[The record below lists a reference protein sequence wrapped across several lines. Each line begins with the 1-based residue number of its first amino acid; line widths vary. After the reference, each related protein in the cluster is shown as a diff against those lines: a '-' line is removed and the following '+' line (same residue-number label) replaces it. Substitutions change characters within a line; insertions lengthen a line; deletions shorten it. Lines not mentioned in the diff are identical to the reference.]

1 MGRFGYLNEDLR
13 GAEDIEAEEAEAA
26 SFTDPVMR
34 TREIKAGR
42 PFDIPGSLV
51 SDAPDLERQQR
62 LLVQQRLQQESK
74 RYPELNRHFRDPER
88 AAGGWDD
95 VGSISGVIDSVLD
108 ATGISRVGQAYT
120 SGKANVD
127 MVSIVASVMAADKA
141 GVAVDPG
148 VFAKL
153 ERLRQEQAAFDPGD
167 LGLEDVIPLVAQ
179 QIPNLSLMAKYGIAG
194 AALAGTASSV
204 TGFSTLPVAIPLG
217 GTIGAALAMSPVE
230 MTSAY
235 MEYRELQD
243 EAGNKLD
250 PDIAIGM
257 AASYGVMAGAVEAGG
272 SRVALKF
279 ASILG
284 ISIAGSAAGQ
294 KALDSLAA
302 KKLMRRALANTIK
315 GSLQGKTK
323 RELFKTIGK
332 AVSLAV
338 VSQGL
343 EEGTQEWLNVAGG
356 VAAQA
361 IERQSTGAFAELD
374 VFEGLIGAETRE
386 RVGEAAAIGSLTGLG
401 IAGAGATV
409 GGTAG
414 LAARSLSG
422 KAEAAETF
430 GEKLGRM
437 EEVRK
442 NSRLA
447 QEDPVAFAEAVETET
462 RNLEPVSIDAA
473 GLVKFYQGDLAAVE
487 AAVPSLTQE
496 AISTAADAGMDVQI
510 PFSEYVAYVSG
521 SKLSEGFKVNA
532 RVDGRAL
539 TLSQVEGLSAD
550 LDQQLELAKQ
560 AEEEDFD
567 DAAYNE
573 FVTDIFDQ
581 LTGAGVNERVARMT
595 SKVWGAAQFN
605 LAERAGFDP
614 LEEYAGARITGPAG
628 AGRARAL
635 FQPVSDSQVVG
646 EQLELFP
653 SEAGL
658 AEEVQTDALS
668 LASQIIDS
676 ADSNNEIVLFNSATA
691 ERDPDIREFGVIAQ
705 HGEWVTEILQGATD
719 SEETIQELLDR
730 PGPAFFDDTPSWV
743 TMQVARKLNKHVGQ
757 VTIGDVREHGQLS
770 IVKVDRDDTDFVRIP
785 EEGDGVTVESLRGEG
800 YKFWETDAAAAAE
813 SEEIPF
819 SAERRDILTFQDVE
833 PDITLTG
840 DDLIRFLQS
849 RFPEANLT
857 ERGRALFQ
865 DSVQSIS
872 SQLAASHPTIDF
884 TLLERR
890 NGNLELASIVV
901 PKEERKQGTGTAFM
915 EDLVAAADASGKI
928 VELTPATRDDVH
940 GTTSRGRLVKFYKRF
955 GFVENKGRNK
965 DFTLRADVMFRE
977 PEPRAFGPNVLFQ
990 PAAPLFFS
998 RLQQE
1003 VEARLPS
1010 KGTGK
1015 SYLQALNA
1023 MAKSGKIKREE
1034 LDYSGLVEWLQEQ
1047 GKVTKEQL
1055 LEFARE
1061 GGVKLQTVV
1070 SGSDVPATGLLAV
1083 GEEAV
1088 RSTGEELR
1096 QVREAAVQV
1105 LQDAGFD
1112 AGKAIRTETI
1122 IERRLGSPEGVEALA
1137 VGQGIAPDFD
1147 WDSLRVAK
1155 AAFDSAVSELPE
1167 RASVRFED
1175 YVLPGPQTDYRE
1187 TLLTLPKDFEE
1198 EGITDTTGWTATRV
1212 PPVPHDDAPVWDVR
1226 DEAGERLGNVEA
1238 STAEFAI
1245 AKAGNRKK
1253 IEQERTRRGQEE
1265 FVGEHFDTPNVVA
1278 WTRTNTRTDTSGD
1291 EVLFIEEIQSDW
1303 HQRGRK
1309 VGFAGG
1315 PEAVPAHVAPVLEEV
1330 RALGITEPINRISA
1344 ADILNAGGEQSLA
1357 DTWVVFLK
1365 DGDLA
1370 VSPGVPDVPFK
1381 KTWPLLAFKH
1391 ALRQA
1396 VEQGAD
1402 KVAWTTGDQQANRYD
1417 LSKQISSI
1425 AYSGTNFKAFGLNG
1439 EEVISRTGVK
1449 PEELEGLIG
1458 KEAASR
1464 LMAQEP
1470 KGTLRTLEGEGLKVG
1485 GTGMRKFY
1493 DELLVNAV
1501 KKYTKKWGGKVTT
1514 TELEGAGGTLEGLPD
1529 FEFISAVE
1537 ADVGIGDL
1545 DAEVVRE
1552 LGDVEDLS
1560 GLFVAVDANGEFAR
1574 DSGGSVMVA
1583 EDQTDLELAIEDEAT
1598 EFRHVR
1604 EGPAEVHSIEIT
1616 DAMRESIPKGQELFQ
1631 PQGRAEV
1638 SFSERGELLIN
1649 LKAAADESTALHE
1662 FSHGFL
1668 DKMVRLGANLEADHQ
1683 INRDLGIIREWWKG
1697 ESKSVLKWLKDNQN
1711 KLPLGAFEEIMD
1723 RGGASYIAEQALVAN
1738 LDLNADMDLA
1748 AQGATIGFHE
1758 HFARGAELYMYEGKA
1773 PSSQL
1778 RDAFAAFVD
1787 WMTEVYKDV
1796 RAALGVELNDEVRGV
1811 LDRLVASDAQIEA
1824 AQRERSDELQ
1834 NIESALELSPKAAEE
1849 LQEARE
1855 QKAREAKQTVR
1866 QRALK
1871 AERRKRKQLESSLR
1885 PEIQRQVEQEISE
1898 RRDYKAH
1905 DYVKARKLNRPAV
1918 VSLVTKELAS
1928 AVARFTSPKGP
1939 TLPEELQGRYGY
1951 DSVPEMLEAIA
1962 GLPPIKQAVKEET
1975 DRRLLERLGPPEV
1988 EQPVESVVEST
1999 AGQEKVL
2006 KAELAAITGQ
2016 AAVGRAARLRVAET
2030 GAVAPAE
2037 QKAARE
2043 AAQEALA
2050 AATTPEETE
2059 AATLEIARLEAER
2072 APSEQER
2079 RSASSRRSQE
2089 ASVRRQARA
2098 EASELKAVAEARVA
2112 NLRSAEVKPE
2122 AFLRAQ
2128 DHARREVDR
2137 ALRDRNYV
2145 VALEHQRRR
2154 VMLHFAHGA
2163 AVKAQKKIKNAVKRA
2178 KQLQKAS
2185 TQKSIGAALPS
2196 ALEQINSLLDR
2207 AGLLSA
2213 RISNFAD
2220 ISHPPMIKWMETRE
2234 AAGEDV
2240 GGISPFMLG
2249 HVPAFED
2256 MKLHEV
2262 EAFDE
2267 TLKAIREIARLSDVV
2282 VIDGESHKLADIV
2295 DRLVA
2300 SIEENDTSR
2309 KKIPSKD
2316 RNVIG
2321 FVPLAKR
2328 ALRRFDATLIKME
2341 QIIDWLDGGDIEGP
2355 MREFVFTQISAAQAA
2370 EADMQRDIPHKIIA
2384 AFEALSKRRLN
2395 TKIFIPEVD
2404 ETFRVSDIMSVALN
2418 LGTESSYQ
2426 KVKEG
2431 ESWDDTQI
2439 DAILAHLNDA
2449 ELDTVEE
2456 IWTTLEEL
2464 GELLFDTHEELTGI
2478 RPSKL
2483 EVRSFTTPGGRE
2495 MSGGYYPAV
2504 YDPTKG
2510 EQGAKNYESGNAP
2523 IFENNYTTRGVDTT
2537 TGATIGRTRF
2547 AAPFWFDMSV
2557 LPSHVSEVIHD
2568 VTHRQALNNVW
2579 RVVSNGRVRGAI
2591 DESLG
2596 VEYREM
2602 FKPWLQSIGND
2613 KVGVNKDLRVW
2624 ARMFSG
2630 LRTNTAIMA
2639 MGLKATTQ
2647 LSQIAGFSNSMGR
2660 AFEAGYR
2667 GELLNQMRLA
2677 ILHPIEMRDYAF
2689 AKSGEMRNRAKNLDR
2704 DLRDVGRKLAG
2715 KSGVLQKSQQFSMH
2729 GIAVMDLVVS
2739 VPTWHAGYNAA
2750 LKQGLSEKAAIE
2762 FGDREVRLSQGGGGA
2777 KDLAE
2782 VQRGAE
2788 FWKLFTNFYSFLSA
2802 LYSQIRDTGHQVH
2815 SLRDV
2820 PQAMAKYF
2828 FYVTVGSMLAE
2839 ALSNRWPDEDDDM
2852 TALEMALWK
2861 SATAPLTTVP
2871 ILREFVG
2878 VVESGRTYQLSPT
2891 QAAGESVARVLT
2903 QTIDLF
2909 DEDSDVDFGQ
2919 FSKNTL
2925 QLTGYMLG
2933 LPINQLQITFTNVR
2947 RVIEEGADY
2956 NLWDILF
2963 YQKEE

>member
-13 GAEDIEAEEAEAA
+13 SAEDIEAQEADAA

-51 SDAPDLERQQR
+51 SDAPDLERQQQR
-62 LLVQQRLQQESK
+62 LVQQRLKQESK
-74 RYPELNRHFRDPER
+74 RYPELGRHFSDPER

-127 MVSIVASVMAADKA
+127 MVSIVTSVMAADKA

-194 AALAGTASSV
+194 AALAGTASAV

-217 GTIGAALAMSPVE
+217 GTAGAALAMSPVE

-272 SRVALKF
+272 SRIALKF

-294 KALDSLAA
+294 RALDSLAA
-302 KKLMRRALANTIK
+302 KKLMRKALANTIK

-323 RELFKTIGK
+323 RDLFRTIGK
-332 AVSLAV
+332 GVAAAV

-361 IERQSTGAFAELD
+361 IERESSGAFAELD
-374 VFEGLIGAETRE
+374 VFEGLVGAETRE
-386 RVGEAAAIGSLTGLG
+386 RVTEAAAIGGLTGFG

-430 GEKLGRM
+430 GEKLDRM
-437 EEVRK
+437 EEVRQ

-521 SKLSEGFKVNA
+521 SKLSEGFKANA

-560 AEEEDFD
+560 GEEEDFD

-581 LTGAGVNERVARMT
+581 LRNAGVNERVARMT

-614 LEEYAGARITGPAG
+614 LEEYAGARITGEG
-628 AGRARAL
+628 TRARSL
-635 FQPVSDSQVVG
+635 FQPLTDVGTVDSPAFKAFFGESKVVD
-646 EQLELFP
+646 
-653 SEAGL
+653 EAGEPRRVFHGTSRDVEAFDP
-658 AEEVQTDALS
+658 AEAGIASSFDPGLIGRAFYFTGDAEQAGQFALGAQFRDVQEGRAVTEEGANVLPVFLS
-668 LASQIIDS
+668 LQNPFIIEDGVLPDGRTLTDIHPRGIS
-676 ADSNNEIVLFNSATA
+676 ADSGAALQEEIKAAGHDGVILRSGGEDVQFVAFEPTQIKSVSNRGTFDPSDPRILFQPAITA
-691 ERDPDIREFGVIAQ
+691 GVEVTDIDPDTFLQSDFFREGLNTDEFLY
-705 HGEWVTEILQGATD
+705 HVTTEDRLQ
-719 SEETIQELLDR
+719 SIQEQGLTPDAEPAFTNQRVNAAGKVFLTEREGIAFWIERVEAHAQANFDDPPAVKVVR
-730 PGPAFFDDTPSWV
+730 VPRDSVQGLQEDTEGTRDARSPAFFV
-743 TMQVARKLNKHVGQ
+743 EQAVVG
-757 VTIGDVREHGQLS
+757 GPR
-770 IVKVDRDDTDFVRIP
+770 
-785 EEGDGVTVESLRGEG
+785 
-800 YKFWETDAAAAAE
+800 
-813 SEEIPF
+813 
-819 SAERRDILTFQDVE
+819 
-833 PDITLTG
+833 
-840 DDLIRFLQS
+840 
-849 RFPEANLT
+849 
-857 ERGRALFQ
+857 

-872 SQLAASHPTIDF
+872 SQLAVAHPTVDF

-915 EDLVAAADASGKI
+915 EDLVAFADASGKT

-965 DFTLRADVMFRE
+965 DFTLRSDVMFRE
-977 PEPRAFGPNVLFQ
+977 PKPQAFGPNLLFQ
-990 PAAPLFFS
+990 PAFHGTAAKFDKFTLDHIGTGEGAQAFGWGLYFAELRDVAELYRKSLKPQAKRLFKGEDISRDDLASELADAVAFNRPPEEVDILARRAAAATLIAQTRLRDLTGEFQVAPEDVDAAVASLEQSKRRLEAELEGVDPDTVESARITRPLGQVNAQLEVVRDIDPDDLGFEEQAGQLFAVEIPEDSELLDYDKPLSEQPEGVREKLEAAGIVDFAS
-998 RLQQE
+998 LDEANRLQDEIDAFPEE
-1003 VEARLPS
+1003 V
-1010 KGTGK
+1010 
-1015 SYLQALNA
+1015 
-1023 MAKSGKIKREE
+1023 KRNIPI
-1034 LDYSGLVEWLQEQ
+1034 DH
-1047 GKVTKEQL
+1047 
-1055 LEFARE
+1055 
-1061 GGVKLQTVV
+1061 
-1070 SGSDVPATGLLAV
+1070 P
-1083 GEEAV
+1083 
-1088 RSTGEELR
+1088 LR
-1096 QVREAAVQV
+1096 D
-1105 LQDAGFD
+1105 L
-1112 AGKAIRTETI
+1112 
-1122 IERRLGSPEGVEALA
+1122 IERRNDL
-1137 VGQGIAPDFD
+1137 I
-1147 WDSLRVAK
+1147 
-1155 AAFDSAVSELPE
+1155 DSAARNSTIPRLVG
-1167 RASVRFED
+1167 VQD
-1175 YVLPGPQTDYRE
+1175 V
-1187 TLLTLPKDFEE
+1187 
-1198 EGITDTTGWTATRV
+1198 TGN
-1212 PPVPHDDAPVWDVR
+1212 D
-1226 DEAGERLGNVEA
+1226 LY
-1238 STAEFAI
+1238 SAI
-1245 AKAGNRKK
+1245 A
-1253 IEQERTRRGQEE
+1253 
-1265 FVGEHFDTPNVVA
+1265 
-1278 WTRTNTRTDTSGD
+1278 
-1291 EVLFIEEIQSDW
+1291 
-1303 HQRGRK
+1303 
-1309 VGFAGG
+1309 
-1315 PEAVPAHVAPVLEEV
+1315 
-1330 RALGITEPINRISA
+1330 
-1344 ADILNAGGEQSLA
+1344 
-1357 DTWVVFLK
+1357 
-1365 DGDLA
+1365 
-1370 VSPGVPDVPFK
+1370 
-1381 KTWPLLAFKH
+1381 
-1391 ALRQA
+1391 
-1396 VEQGAD
+1396 D
-1402 KVAWTTGDQQANRYD
+1402 K
-1417 LSKQISSI
+1417 
-1425 AYSGTNFKAFGLNG
+1425 
-1439 EEVISRTGVK
+1439 
-1449 PEELEGLIG
+1449 EGSV
-1458 KEAASR
+1458 EAASR
-1464 LMAQEP
+1464 ALLAAGIP
-1470 KGTLRTLEGEGLKVG
+1470 GLKYFDG
-1485 GTGMRKFY
+1485 FSRTKEQGTSNY
-1493 DELLVNAV
+1493 VIWDETAINIL
-1501 KKYTKKWGGKVTT
+1501 
-1514 TELEGAGGTLEGLPD
+1514 
-1529 FEFISAVE
+1529 
-1537 ADVGIGDL
+1537 
-1545 DAEVVRE
+1545 
-1552 LGDVEDLS
+1552 
-1560 GLFVAVDANGEFAR
+1560 
-1574 DSGGSVMVA
+1574 
-1583 EDQTDLELAIEDEAT
+1583 QT
-1598 EFRHVR
+1598 F
-1604 EGPAEVHSIEIT
+1604 
-1616 DAMRESIPKGQELFQ
+1616 FQ
-1631 PQGRAEV
+1631 PEGRAEV
-1638 SFSERGELLIN
+1638 AFADSGELLIK

-1668 DKMVRLGANLEADHQ
+1668 DKMVRLGANLDESHQ
-1683 INRDLGIIREWWKG
+1683 INQDLGIIRQWWKD
-1697 ESKSVLKWLKDNQN
+1697 ESKSVLKWLKSNQE

-1723 RGGASYIAEQALVAN
+1723 RGGVAYLEEQALTAN

-1787 WMTEVYKDV
+1787 WMTEIYKDV
-1796 RAALGVELNDEVRGV
+1796 QRALGVELNDEVRGV

-1824 AQRERSDELQ
+1824 SQRERSDELQ

-1918 VSLVTKELAS
+1918 VSLVTTELAT
-1928 AVARFTSPKGP
+1928 AAARFTSPKGP

-2006 KAELAAITGQ
+2006 KAELAAIAGQ

-2037 QKAARE
+2037 QRAARE

-2050 AATTPEETE
+2050 TATTPEETE

-2079 RSASSRRSQE
+2079 RSASARRSQE

-2122 AFLRAQ
+2122 AFPRAQ

-2154 VMLHFAHGA
+2154 VMLHFAHKA
-2163 AVKAQKKIKNAVKRA
+2163 AVKAQRKIKAAVKRA

-2207 AGLLSA
+2207 SGLLSA
-2213 RISNFAD
+2213 RIRNFAD
-2220 ISHPPMIKWMETRE
+2220 ISHPPMIKWMDTRE

-2249 HVPAFED
+2249 HIPAFED

-2282 VIDGESHKLADIV
+2282 IIDGESHKLADII

-2300 SIEENDTSR
+2300 SIEENDQSR

-2404 ETFRVSDIMSVALN
+2404 QTFRVSDIMSVALN

-2439 DAILAHLNDA
+2439 DAILSHLNDA

-2547 AAPFWFDMSV
+2547 AAPIWFDMGV

-2579 RVVSNGRVRGAI
+2579 RVVSNGRVRVAI

-2613 KVGVNKDLRVW
+2613 RVGVNKDLRVW

-2667 GELLNQMRLA
+2667 GELLNQMRRV

-2750 LKQGLSEKAAIE
+2750 LRQGLSEKAAIE